1 MKQKPK
7 IPQLLDNQSN
17 SFDPNGVVDLNTI
30 HKAYQYLMKTYVD
43 DVIEHREKIARQ
55 KEDKLREQR
64 LLEAKK
70 ALVAQISRPKKQK
83 VQKSTPNISRLVLL
97 QYYEGKCEV
106 ITIIQITYTYSENT
120 FHPLPKKQ
128 KYHS

>member
-17 SFDPNGVVDLNTI
+17 SFDTNGVVDLNTI

-83 VQKSTPNISRLVLL
+83 IQKSTPNISRLVF
-97 QYYEGKCEV
+97 
-106 ITIIQITYTYSENT
+106 ITIGLLCS
-120 FHPLPKKQ
+120 
-128 KYHS
+128 